1 MEGERNVGGSE
12 FWCRGAMTVVGA
24 VVCTVIIGVFGT
36 LVAVGSK
43 VVDSRKADRAADLS
57 ALAAAYALQETIADG
72 DHVIATT
79 APINADPGN
88 AVPDP
93 GLENAAP
100 MSSTVNASPEFSSAS
115 TTREFSTV
123 TSTPPESST
132 ACALAQQVA
141 TENSASLRSCTF
153 EDEDVIVSVEVS
165 GPHSPFT
172 ATASARA
179 GPA

>member
-1 MEGERNVGGSE
+1 MGGSE
-12 FWCRGAMTVVGA
+12 FWCRGSMTVVGA
-24 VVCTVIIGVFGT
+24 VVCTVVIGVFGT
-36 LVAVGSK
+36 LVAVGAKVIDSK
-43 VVDSRKADRAADLS
+43 KADRAADLS
-57 ALAAAYALQETIADG
+57 APAAAYALQATITDG
-72 DHVIATT
+72 DHAIAAT

-123 TSTPPESST
+123 TSTPPESSA
-132 ACALAQQVA
+132 ACALAEQIA
-141 TENSASLRSCTF
+141 TENDASLRSCTL